1 MVDHVPEAQ
10 DLRLRVGGRL
20 AILVLRTAPGAPVH
34 QAEIVALTRRKPVMD
49 FCQPPVL
56 GHFISLTLPVY
67 KDAVKTAMPICAL
80 LCAPLAG
87 VGDP

>member
-10 DLRLRVGGRL
+10 DLLQEVGGHL
-20 AILVLRTAPGAPVH
+20 ATLVLRTAPGAPVH
-34 QAEIVALTRRKPVMD
+34 QAEIVALTRRKPVTD

-56 GHFISLTLPVY
+56 GHFISPTLPAY
-67 KDAVKTAMPICAL
+67 KDAVKTAMSICAP

-87 VGDP
+87 VRDP